1 MILKMLLSRFPPQ
14 PAQHPQHERK
24 STIGF
29 IPDGPEGI
37 QQTLNVMKGLVRK
50 YKAFLPLRNLAV
62 QMTQHLASKDW
73 RGQVG
78 AVQSWVQ
85 RNIRYIKDITDI
97 ETLSTPEVML
107 QIRAGDCD
115 DQATLTATLLESI
128 GHPTGFVAIGFTPG
142 EYDHVYAI
150 TRLGEAWLS
159 VETTEPVG
167 IGWRPAGVV
176 STMVVFN

>member
-1 MILKMLLSRFPPQ
+1 MHLTRFPLP
-14 PAQHPQHERK
+14 HEQKPPTQK
-24 STIGF
+24 SSLGF
-29 IPDGPEGI
+29 LLDGPEGI
-37 QQTLNVMKGLVRK
+37 RQTLNVMKSLVRK

-62 QMTQHLASKDW
+62 SIVQNVGGKDW
-73 RGQVG
+73 RGQAG
-78 AVQSWVQ
+78 AIQNWVQ
-85 RNIRYIKDITDI
+85 RNIRYVKDITDI
-97 ETLSTPEVML
+97 ETLSTPEALL

-128 GHPTGFVAIGFTPG
+128 GHPTGFVAIGFAPD
-142 EYDHVYAI
+142 EFDHVYAI

-167 IGWRPAGVV
+167 IGWRPDGVV